1 MRINQTLQTATETQ
15 KRMLAGVRG
24 PNSPVT
30 VKINTGTG
38 EQIKF
43 TFPQP
48 TNDTPTVQYVAEE
61 LMYIVD
67 NAGNFRG
74 NKS

>member
-1 MRINQTLQTATETQ
+1 MQVNQSSQKMTGSR

-48 TNDTPTVQYVAEE
+48 KDDTPTVQYVAEE